1 MPKESKLIYDWNLL
15 NDSSEE
21 MGPVEFNDETLRDG
35 IQSPSARDPNI
46 ENKLQILHLMD
57 SLGIKIKKFVTVVV
71 TLRITQEKWL
81 VI

>member
-57 SLGIKIKKFVTVVV
+57 SLGINSAS
-71 TLRITQEKWL
+71 LGL
-81 VI
+81 P